1 MGVFPGHLWAVS
13 ESGSRG
19 ETGDA
24 ERILPDHGLPPKIR
38 HSHFEW
44 PATGEAARSA
54 GTAARAE
61 LWARTAVHSDQ
72 RMGGRRVSLVGAL
85 ESAAAGLDAVDPQA
99 LQVKPGDRETTASD
113 QSAADGPSTGRQED
127 TTAAADLRTHQAGL
141 SAQAPHP
148 GEDRQLGRDL
158 TGLHGS
164 RPGLAFREF
173 ETRGVRSFAEYH
185 RHANHLDGVAGPA
198 REGANRCAASP
209 GWDRRDAALPSS
221 GPGLR

>member
-72 RMGGRRVSLVGAL
+72 RFRGRPEPLVGAL
-85 ESAAAGLDAVDPQA
+85 GSAGADLDPRDPHGPE
-99 LQVKPGDRETTASD
+99 VKTRGSRTTAS
-113 QSAADGPSTGRQED
+113 
-127 TTAAADLRTHQAGL
+127 HQAEADVP
-141 SAQAPHP
+141 SNAAQ
-148 GEDRQLGRDL
+148 
-158 TGLHGS
+158 
-164 RPGLAFREF
+164 
-173 ETRGVRSFAEYH
+173 
-185 RHANHLDGVAGPA
+185 
-198 REGANRCAASP
+198 
-209 GWDRRDAALPSS
+209 
-221 GPGLR
+221 

>member
-72 RMGGRRVSLVGAL
+72 RSEEHTSELQSHLNLVCRLLL
-85 ESAAAGLDAVDPQA
+85 E
-99 LQVKPGDRETTASD
+99 KKKKI
-113 QSAADGPSTGRQED
+113 
-127 TTAAADLRTHQAGL
+127 
-141 SAQAPHP
+141 
-148 GEDRQLGRDL
+148 
-158 TGLHGS
+158 
-164 RPGLAFREF
+164 
-173 ETRGVRSFAEYH
+173 
-185 RHANHLDGVAGPA
+185 
-198 REGANRCAASP
+198 
-209 GWDRRDAALPSS
+209 
-221 GPGLR
+221 